1 MKEFLIIEE
10 NDMSIAN
17 VLKKNRSCFMVA
29 SQDENPRSYELNHA
43 NKSRFTCNRMIY

>member
-10 NDMSIAN
+10 NGMNIAN
-17 VLKKNRSCFMVA
+17 VLKKNSSYFAVA
-29 SQDENPRSYELNHA
+29 SQDENPRYYELNHS